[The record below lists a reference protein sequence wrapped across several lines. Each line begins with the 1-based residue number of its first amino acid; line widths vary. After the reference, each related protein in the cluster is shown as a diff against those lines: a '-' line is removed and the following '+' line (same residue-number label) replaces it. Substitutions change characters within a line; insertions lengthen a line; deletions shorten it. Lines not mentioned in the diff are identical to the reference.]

1 MTKDEKDLKLLL
13 ETISTNWESYQYVM
27 KNTIDRISALEQE
40 VQSLRFQLKLITDQ
54 RVMN

>member
-1 MTKDEKDLKLLL
+1 MTKDEKDLKILL